1 MKFVQADF
9 LYFIHNQKR
18 GKFYMNYWKETKGA
32 IIAGLMIAIGG
43 IINLSCINEG
53 YPILGAFLFCIGLF
67 TICAFKGNLYTGKVG
82 LIPFAYIKDA
92 WGQKDFSLKAKF
104 QFSLTVFHYLII
116 NLITTF
122 GIGFIVGKYYP
133 NLAATAKE
141 IYLPKM
147 ESDLI
152 KIFISAFFC
161 GVLMFIAVFCW
172 NRYDIKGI
180 LLCVPTFIL
189 SGFDHSIANSF
200 YNGVAYGEHTWTME
214 NFWLTIIVILGN
226 AAGSIIFAL
235 LRKEQ
240 ILNS

>member
-1 MKFVQADF
+1 
-9 LYFIHNQKR
+9 
-18 GKFYMNYWKETKGA
+18 MNYWEETKGA

-43 IINLSCINEG
+43 IVNLSCIAAG
-53 YPILGAFLFCIGLF
+53 YPILGAFLFCVGLF

-82 LIPFAYIKDA
+82 LIPFAYIEDMR
-92 WGQKDFSLKAKF
+92 GQKDFSLKAKF
-104 QFSLTVFHYLII
+104 QFSLTVLHYLII

-133 NLAATAKE
+133 NLAAIATE

-147 ESDLI
+147 ETDLV

-161 GVLMFIAVFCW
+161 GVLMFIAVLCW
-172 NRYDIKGI
+172 DKYNIKGI
-180 LLCVPTFIL
+180 LFCIPTFIL

-214 NFWLTIIVILGN
+214 NLWLTIIVILGN
-226 AAGSIIFAL
+226 AAGSITFAL

-240 ILNS
+240 MLNS